1 LCKYFLISRLIAAVK
16 VVVVVFVEA
25 FTQFYGS
32 AKDTRLVVSNG
43 GVVTVIFSRN
53 HLFSMIVMIAGM
65 TSLSTVKLASGVAM
79 VQDDRIIAATMNAR
93 LCFSFMAW

>member
-1 LCKYFLISRLIAAVK
+1 

-25 FTQFYGS
+25 FAQFNGS
-32 AKDTRLVVSNG
+32 GKDTRLVVIDG
-43 GVVTVIFSRN
+43 GVVTVIFFLN
-53 HLFSMIVMIAGM
+53 HLLSRIVMITGM

-79 VQDDRIIAATMNAR
+79 VQDERIIAARMKAR